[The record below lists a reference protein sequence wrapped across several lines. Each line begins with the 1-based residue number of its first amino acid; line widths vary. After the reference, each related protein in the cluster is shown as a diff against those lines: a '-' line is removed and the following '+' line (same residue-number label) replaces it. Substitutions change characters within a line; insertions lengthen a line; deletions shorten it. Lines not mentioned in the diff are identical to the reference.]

1 MWSKTT
7 PLKLLPIGF
16 GNMVVAQR
24 VIAILIANSL
34 PVRKLKEEARQERK
48 LIDATQGRKTRTVII
63 TDSNHVI
70 LSAVK
75 YKTLY
80 SRWIKIMQIDK
91 QEEEILEFNN
101 DKNQED
107 E

>member
-1 MWSKTT
+1 MWNKTT

-24 VIAILIANSL
+24 VVAILIANSL

-48 LIDATQGRKTRTVII
+48 LIDATQGRKTRTVIV

-80 SRWIKIMQIDK
+80 SRWLKIMQTDK
-91 QEEEILEFNN
+91 QDEEIIEISN
-101 DKNQED
+101 DKNQVE